1 MMKINKDF
9 LLHNT
14 GSESI
19 LVPTGNAGFSG
30 VVRGNKTLGA
40 VLELLKSGHVQRK
53 WPEKR
58 GLLLHFH
65 RRISLSKQESRRNR
79 SGDRDRLDERAS
91 RRGVTGREEAGT
103 GKLLGKT
110 LFLHL

>member
-1 MMKINKDF
+1 MKLNKDF

-40 VLELLKSGHVQRK
+40 VLELLKEETTEAEIITALKSRFDA
-53 WPEKR
+53 PEGVIEKDVAKA
-58 GLLLHFH
+58 LAEL
-65 RRISLSKQESRRNR
+65 RRI
-79 SGDRDRLDERAS
+79 GALDE
-91 RRGVTGREEAGT
+91 
-103 GKLLGKT
+103 
-110 LFLHL
+110 

>member
-1 MMKINKDF
+1 MKLNKDF

-40 VLELLKSGHVQRK
+40 VLELLKKETTEAEIITALKSRFDAPEGAIEKDVTKALAELRK
-53 WPEKR
+53 I
-58 GLLLHFH
+58 GA
-65 RRISLSKQESRRNR
+65 
-79 SGDRDRLDERAS
+79 LDE
-91 RRGVTGREEAGT
+91 
-103 GKLLGKT
+103 
-110 LFLHL
+110 

>member
-1 MMKINKDF
+1 MSTMKLNKDF

-40 VLELLKSGHVQRK
+40 VLELLKEETTEAEIITALKSRFDA
-53 WPEKR
+53 PEGVIEKDVAKA
-58 GLLLHFH
+58 LAEL
-65 RRISLSKQESRRNR
+65 RRI
-79 SGDRDRLDERAS
+79 GALDE
-91 RRGVTGREEAGT
+91 
-103 GKLLGKT
+103 
-110 LFLHL
+110 

>member
-1 MMKINKDF
+1 MTIMKLNKDF

-40 VLELLKSGHVQRK
+40 VLELLKEETTEAEIITALKSRFDA
-53 WPEKR
+53 PEGAIEKDVA
-58 GLLLHFH
+58 
-65 RRISLSKQESRRNR
+65 KA
-79 SGDRDRLDERAS
+79 LDELRKIGALN
-91 RRGVTGREEAGT
+91 E
-103 GKLLGKT
+103 
-110 LFLHL
+110 

>member
-58 GLLLHFH
+58 GLLLHIH
-65 RRISLSKQESRRNR
+65 RSIPLPQQEGGRNCR
-79 SGDRDRLDERAS
+79 GDGDILDE
-91 RRGVTGREEAGT
+91 
-103 GKLLGKT
+103 
-110 LFLHL
+110 